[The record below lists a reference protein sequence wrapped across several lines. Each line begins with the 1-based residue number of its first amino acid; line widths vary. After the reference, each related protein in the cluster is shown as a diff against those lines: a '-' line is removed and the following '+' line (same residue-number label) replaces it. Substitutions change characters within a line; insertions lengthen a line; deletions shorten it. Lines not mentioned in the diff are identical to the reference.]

1 MPATSHRPH
10 ARPRGP
16 IHVHVRP
23 PSDENLVIT
32 VIAVSL
38 LAITVLG
45 IGVYQFMQY
54 QREQDQEQLN
64 SRVYRSYVRNTDEAP
79 APEEPEQPAATP
91 TPAKPS
97 QQQLN
102 QEMTRKL
109 LAHPGVTPGAG
120 FSAPGVKSTGV
131 VIIDAIDQAQAR
143 EKASSA
149 ARPAAA
155 IANPSPAS

>member
-1 MPATSHRPH
+1 MPATSPRPH

-16 IHVHVRP
+16 VHVHARP

-38 LAITVLG
+38 LAITVVG

-54 QREQDQEQLN
+54 QREQDQEQAN
-64 SRVYRSYVRNTDEAP
+64 SRVYRSYVRHTDETP
-79 APEEPEQPAATP
+79 APQEPPPQATP
-91 TPAKPS
+91 TPGPS
-97 QQQLN
+97 QLQLN

-120 FSAPGVKSTGV
+120 FSMPGVKSTGV

-143 EKASSA
+143 EKASA
-149 ARPAAA
+149 APRPAAA
-155 IANPSPAS
+155 IAPSAPAS

>member
-10 ARPRGP
+10 SRPRGP
-16 IHVHVRP
+16 VHSRP

-32 VIAVSL
+32 VIALSL
-38 LAITVLG
+38 LAVTVVG

-64 SRVYRSYVRNTDEAP
+64 SRVYRSYVRHTDEAP
-79 APEEPEQPAATP
+79 APEEPPQAAAAPAT
-91 TPAKPS
+91 KPNQS
-97 QQQLN
+97 QLN

-131 VIIDAIDQAQAR
+131 AIIDAIDQAQAR
-143 EKASSA
+143 EKASTPP
-149 ARPAAA
+149 RPAAA
-155 IANPSPAS
+155 IATASPAS

>member
-10 ARPRGP
+10 AQPRGP
-16 IHVHVRP
+16 VHVHVRP

-38 LAITVLG
+38 LA

-120 FSAPGVKSTGV
+120 FSAPGVKSPGV
-131 VIIDAIDQAQAR
+131 VIIDAIAQARAR